1 MGGLP
6 AVNKVRFGRFV
17 ARVLADARDRGL
29 TQHQIAKVTGVGVS
43 TFHRWQN
50 GDYREAPELERV
62 RAFCAGLGVSSA
74 EAMSA
79 LGMDE
84 ARDTPEPEPPLDPD
98 VRIILRALADPNV
111 SDEQKR
117 VIRGLL
123 RMLAQQASG
132 PRRQP
137 QGALGDEVG

>member
-1 MGGLP
+1 MT
-6 AVNKVRFGRFV
+6 
-17 ARVLADARDRGL
+17 DRDI
-29 TQHQIAKVTGVGVS
+29 HQATGVSTS
-43 TFHRWQN
+43 TFHRWQ
-50 GDYREAPELERV
+50 GGQFVKTPGLEVV
-62 RAFCAGLGVSSA
+62 RAFCHGLGVPET
-74 EAMSA
+74 EALIA
-79 LGMDE
+79 LGMTGQ
-84 ARDTPEPEPPLDPD
+84 RDSPEPEPPLDPD

-137 QGALGDEVG
+137 QGALGDGVG